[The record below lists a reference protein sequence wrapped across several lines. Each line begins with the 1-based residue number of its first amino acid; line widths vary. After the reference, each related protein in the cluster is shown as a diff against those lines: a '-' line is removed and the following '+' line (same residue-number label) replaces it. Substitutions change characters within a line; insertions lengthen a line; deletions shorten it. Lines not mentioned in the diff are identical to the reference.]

1 MLRAFVQ
8 PGTPAYQ
15 PLSSHLSANT
25 EVKFKGTL
33 VHEAQLNYFYISPGG
48 SNYGSPRPAHANM
61 NANAAAGLAPEHIPT
76 PGAALSWQAAIDA
89 ARQAKLMG
97 SAGNATISTVSS
109 TQRKRQQYGKPKK
122 QGSTTATRPPRA
134 LLCLTLKNPIRRAC
148 ISIVEWKPFEIIILL
163 TIFANCVALA
173 IYIPFPEDDSN
184 ATNSNL
190 ERVEYLF
197 LIIFTVEAFLK
208 VIAYGLLFHP
218 NAYLRNGWNLLDFI
232 IVVVG
237 LFSAILEQATKADGA
252 NALGGKGAGFDVKA
266 LRAFRVLR
274 PLRLVSGVPSLQVV
288 LNSIIKAMVP
298 LLHIALLVLF
308 VIIIYAIIGLE
319 LFMGKM
325 HKTCYNQEG
334 IAEDDPSPCA
344 LETGHGRQCQN
355 GTVCKPGWDGPKH
368 GITNFD
374 NFAFAMLTV
383 FQCITMEGWTDV
395 LYWMQDAMGY
405 ELPWVY
411 FVSLVIFG
419 SFFVLNLVLGV
430 LSGEFSK
437 EREKAKARGDFQK
450 LREKQQLE
458 EDLKGYLDWITQAE
472 DIDPEN
478 EDEGMD
484 EEKPRNMSMPTSE
497 TESVNTENVAGG
509 DIEGENCGARLAHRI
524 SKSKFSRYWRRWNR
538 FCRRKC
544 RAAVKSNVF
553 YWLVIFLVFL
563 NTLTIASEH
572 YNQPHWLTEVQ
583 DTANKALLA
592 LFTAEMLLKMY
603 SLGLQAYFV
612 SLFNRFD
619 CFVVCGGI
627 LETILVE
634 TKIMS
639 PLGISVL
646 RCVRL
651 LRIFKITR
659 YWNSLSNLVASLLNS
674 VRSIASLLLLL
685 FLFIIIFSLLGM
697 QLFGGKFNFD
707 EMQTRRSTFDNFP
720 QSLLTVFQIL
730 TGEDWNS
737 VMYDGIMAYGGPSF
751 PGMLVCIY
759 FIILFIC
766 GNYILLNVFLAIA
779 VDNLADAESLT
790 SAQKEEEEEKER
802 KKLARTASPEK
813 KQELVEKPAVGESK
827 EEKIE
832 LKSITADG
840 ESPPATK
847 INMDDLQP
855 NENEDKS
862 PYPNPETTGEED
874 EEEPEMPVGPRP
886 RPLSELHLKE
896 KAVPMPE
903 ASAFFI
909 FSSNNRFRLQC
920 HRIVNDTIFTNL
932 ILFFILLSSIS
943 LAAEDPVQHT
953 SFRNHIL
960 FYFDIVFTTI
970 FTIEIALKMT
980 AYGAF
985 LHKGSFCRNYFNILD
1000 LLVVSVSLISF
1011 GIQSSAINVVKILR
1025 VLRVLRPLRAINR
1038 AKGLKHVVQCVFVA
1052 IRTIGNIVIV
1062 TTLLQ
1067 FMFACIGV
1075 QLFKGKLYTCSDSSK
1090 QTEAECKGNYITYK
1104 DGEVDHPIIQPRSW
1118 ENSKFDFDNV
1128 LAAMMAL
1135 FTVSTF
1141 EGWPEL
1147 LYRSID
1153 SHTEDKGPIYN
1164 YRVEISIFFII
1175 YIIIIAFFMM
1185 NIFVGF
1191 VIVTF
1196 QEQGE
1201 QEYKNCE
1208 LDKNQ
1213 RQCVE
1218 YALKARPLR
1227 RYIPKNQHQYKV
1239 WYVVNSTYFEY
1250 LMFVLILLNTICLA
1264 MQHYGQSCLF
1274 KIAMNI
1280 LNMLFTGLFTVEMI
1294 LKLIAFKPKGYFSDP
1309 WNVFDFLIVIGS
1321 IIDVILSETNHY
1333 FCDAWNTFDAL
1344 IVVGSIVDIAIT
1356 EVNPAEHTQCSPS
1369 MNAEENSRISITFF
1383 RLFRVMRLVKLLSR
1397 GEGIRTLLWTFI
1409 KSFQALPY
1417 VALLI
1422 VMLFFIYAVIGMQVF
1437 GKIALNDTT
1446 EINRN
1451 NNFQTFP
1458 QAVLLLFRCATGEA
1472 WQDIMLACMPGKK
1485 CAPESEP
1492 SNSTEGETPCGSSFA
1507 VFYFI
1512 SFYMLCAFL
1521 IINLFVAVIMDNFDY
1536 LTRDWSIL
1544 GPHHLDEFKRIWAE
1558 YDPEAKGRIKHLDVV
1573 TLLRRIQPPLGFG
1586 KLCPHR
1592 VACKRLVSMNM
1603 PLNSDGTV
1611 MFNATLFALV
1621 RTALRIK
1628 TEGNL
1633 EQANEELRA
1642 IIKKIWKRTS
1652 MKLLDQVVPPAGDD
1666 EVTVG
1671 KFYATFLIQE
1681 YFRKFK
1687 KRKEQGLVGKPS
1699 QRNAL
1704 SLQAGL
1710 RTLHDIGPEIRRAIS
1725 GDLTAEEE
1733 LDKAMKEA
1741 VSAASEDDIFRR
1753 AGGLFGNHV
1762 SYYQSD
1768 GRSAFPQT
1776 FTTQRP
1782 LHINKAGSSQGDTES
1797 PSHEKLVDSTF
1808 TPSSYSSTG
1817 SNANINNANN
1827 TALGRLP
1834 RPAGYP
1840 STVSTVEGHGPP
1852 LSPAIR
1858 VQEVAWKLSS
1868 NRARHVL
1875 VCEDLELR
1883 RDSGS
1888 AGTQAHCLLL
1898 RRANPSRC
1906 HSRESQAAM
1915 AGQEETSQD
1924 ETCEV
1929 KMNHDTEAC
1938 SEPSLLSTE
1947 MLSYQDDENRQ
1958 LTLPE
1963 EDKRDIRQSPK
1974 RGFLRSASL
1983 GRRASFHLE
1992 CLKRQKDRGGDISQ
2006 KTVLPLHLVHHQ
2018 ALAVAG
2024 LSPLLQRSHSPASFP
2039 RPFATPPAT
2048 PGSRGWPPQP
2058 VPTLRLEGVESSEK
2072 LNSSFPSI
2080 HCGSW
2085 AETTPGGG
2093 GSSAARRAR
2102 PVSLMV
2108 PSQAGAPGRQFHGS
2122 ASSLVEAVLISE
2134 GLGQF
2139 AQDPKFIEVTTQEL
2153 ADACDMTIEEM
2164 ESAADNILSGGAPQS
2179 PNGALL
2185 PFVNCRDAGQDR
2197 AGGEEDAGC
2206 VRARGRLSEEELQ
2219 DSRVYVSSL

>member
-1 MLRAFVQ
+1 MFVSLVLSVALTSLTPFLR
-8 PGTPAYQ
+8 
-15 PLSSHLSANT
+15 
-25 EVKFKGTL
+25 
-33 VHEAQLNYFYISPGG
+33 
-48 SNYGSPRPAHANM
+48 
-61 NANAAAGLAPEHIPT
+61 
-76 PGAALSWQAAIDA
+76 
-89 ARQAKLMG
+89 
-97 SAGNATISTVSS
+97 
-109 TQRKRQQYGKPKK
+109 
-122 QGSTTATRPPRA
+122 
-134 LLCLTLKNPIRRAC
+134 
-148 ISIVEWKPFEIIILL
+148 PFEIIILL

-334 IAEDDPSPCA
+334 IADVPAEDDPSPCA

-813 KQELVEKPAVGESK
+813 KQEMVEKPAVEESK

-840 ESPPATK
+840 ESPPTTK

-903 ASAFFI
+903 ASAFFV

-1294 LKLIAFKPKGYFSDP
+1294 LKLIAFKPK
-1309 WNVFDFLIVIGS
+1309 
-1321 IIDVILSETNHY
+1321 HY

-1356 EVNPAEHTQCSPS
+1356 EVN
-1369 MNAEENSRISITFF
+1369 NAEENSRISITFF

-1492 SNSTEGETPCGSSFA
+1492 GNSTEGETPCGSSFA

-1628 TEGNL
+1628 TEEGPSPSEAHQGAEDPFRPAGNL

-1741 VSAASEDDIFRR
+1741 VSAVSEDDIFRR

-1868 NRARHVL
+1868 K
-1875 VCEDLELR
+1875 
-1883 RDSGS
+1883 
-1888 AGTQAHCLLL
+1888 
-1898 RRANPSRC
+1898 RC
-1906 HSRESQAAM
+1906 HSGESQTAM
-1915 AGQEETSQD
+1915 VGPEETSQD
-1924 ETCEV
+1924 ETYEV
-1929 KMNHDTEAC
+1929 KMNHDAEAC
-1938 SEPSLLSTE
+1938 SEPSLLSTD

-1963 EDKRDIRQSPK
+1963 EDKRDMRQSPK

-2058 VPTLRLEGVESSEK
+2058 IPTLRLEGAESSEK

-2093 GSSAARRAR
+2093 DSNTTRRAR

-2206 VRARGRLSEEELQ
+2206 ARARGRLSEEELQ

>member
-15 PLSSHLSANT
+15 PLPSHLSANT

-33 VHEAQLNYFYISPGG
+33 VHEAQLNYFYISPGESPVRTSSVQTPSHPTSTEPCG
-48 SNYGSPRPAHANM
+48 PPTLCSNYGSPRPAHANM

-334 IAEDDPSPCA
+334 IADVPAEDDPSPCA

-395 LYWMQDAMGY
+395 LYWVNDAVGRDW
-405 ELPWVY
+405 PWIY
-411 FVSLVIFG
+411 FVTLIIIG

-572 YNQPHWLTEVQ
+572 YNQPNWLTEVQ

-1294 LKLIAFKPKGYFSDP
+1294 LKLIAFKPK
-1309 WNVFDFLIVIGS
+1309 
-1321 IIDVILSETNHY
+1321 HY

-1356 EVNPAEHTQCSPS
+1356 E
-1369 MNAEENSRISITFF
+1369 NAEENSRISITFF

-1628 TEGNL
+1628 TEEGPSPSEAHQGAEDPFRPAGNL

-1868 NRARHVL
+1868 NR
-1875 VCEDLELR
+1875 
-1883 RDSGS
+1883 
-1888 AGTQAHCLLL
+1888 
-1898 RRANPSRC
+1898 C

-1924 ETCEV
+1924 ETYEV

-2093 GSSAARRAR
+2093 GSSAARRVR

-2206 VRARGRLSEEELQ
+2206 VRARGRPSEEELQ

>member
-1 MLRAFVQ
+1 
-8 PGTPAYQ
+8 
-15 PLSSHLSANT
+15 
-25 EVKFKGTL
+25 
-33 VHEAQLNYFYISPGG
+33 
-48 SNYGSPRPAHANM
+48 M

-97 SAGNATISTVSS
+97 SAGNATISTASS
-109 TQRKRQQYGKPKK
+109 TQRKRQQYGKQKK

-237 LFSAILEQATKADGA
+237 LFSAILEQATKADGG
-252 NALGGKGAGFDVKA
+252 NSIGGKGAGFDVKA

-325 HKTCYNQEG
+325 HKTYTP
-334 IAEDDPSPCA
+334 AEDDPSPCA
-344 LETGHGRQCQN
+344 PQSAHGRQCQN
-355 GTVCKPGWDGPKH
+355 GTECKAGWEGPKH

-395 LYWMQDAMGY
+395 LYWVNDAIGRDW
-405 ELPWVY
+405 PWIY
-411 FVSLVIFG
+411 FVTLIIIG

-484 EEKPRNMSMPTSE
+484 EEKPRNSKHCSFFSHFVFLSLLLLSMPTSE
-497 TESVNTENVAGG
+497 TESVNTDNVPGA
-509 DIEGENCGARLAHRI
+509 DMEGENCGARCNSLKI
-524 SKSKFSRYWRRWNR
+524 LSEKNFPFNFSSRYWRRWNR

-572 YNQPHWLTEVQ
+572 YNQPDWLTEVQ
-583 DTANKALLA
+583 DTANKVLLA

-619 CFVVCGGI
+619 CFIVCGGI

-802 KKLARTASPEK
+802 KKL
-813 KQELVEKPAVGESK
+813 
-827 EEKIE
+827 
-832 LKSITADG
+832 
-840 ESPPATK
+840 
-847 INMDDLQP
+847 INVDDYQP
-855 NENEDKS
+855 NENEEKS
-862 PYPNPETTGEED
+862 PYPTTEAPGIPEED

-886 RPLSELHLKE
+886 RPMSELHLKE
-896 KAVPMPE
+896 KAVPMPD

-909 FSSNNRFRLQC
+909 FSPNNRFRVHC
-920 HRIVNDTIFTNL
+920 HRIVNDNIFTNL

-943 LAAEDPVQHT
+943 LAAEDPVRHL
-953 SFRNHIL
+953 SFRNQIL
-960 FYFDIVFTTI
+960 GNADYVFTSI
-970 FTIEIALKMT
+970 FTLEIILKMT

-1075 QLFKGKLYTCSDSSK
+1075 QLFKGKLYSCTDSSK
-1090 QTEAECKGNYITYK
+1090 QTEAECRGYYITYK
-1104 DGEVDHPIIQPRSW
+1104 DGEVSQPMIQPRSW

-1128 LAAMMAL
+1128 LTAMMAL

-1153 SHTEDKGPIYN
+1153 SHMEDVGPIYN
-1164 YRVEISIFFII
+1164 HRVEISIFFII

-1227 RYIPKNQHQYKV
+1227 RYIPKNQYQYKV

-1264 MQHYGQSCLF
+1264 MQHYGQSCMF
-1274 KIAMNI
+1274 KEAMNI
-1280 LNMLFTGLFTVEMI
+1280 LNMLFTGLFTVEMV
-1294 LKLIAFKPKGYFSDP
+1294 LKLIAFKPKVGEETWLGYFSDP

-1321 IIDVILSETNHY
+1321 IIDVILSETN
-1333 FCDAWNTFDAL
+1333 
-1344 IVVGSIVDIAIT
+1344 VK
-1356 EVNPAEHTQCSPS
+1356 
-1369 MNAEENSRISITFF
+1369 ENSRISITFF

-1472 WQDIMLACMPGKK
+1472 WQEIMLACLPDKK
-1485 CAPESEP
+1485 CDPESEP
-1492 SNSTEGETPCGSSFA
+1492 ANSTEADHSCGSSFA

-1699 QRNAL
+1699 QRNFAV
-1704 SLQAGL
+1704 LQAGL

-1733 LDKAMKEA
+1733 LDK
-1741 VSAASEDDIFRR
+1741 R

-1768 GRSAFPQT
+1768 GRSGFPQT

-1782 LHINKAGSSQGDTES
+1782 LHINKSGNNHGDTES

-1808 TPSSYSSTG
+1808 TPSSYSSSG

-1827 TALGRLP
+1827 TALCRFP
-1834 RPAGYP
+1834 SPPSYP
-1840 STVSTVEGHGPP
+1840 STCMMSDGHTVCVAVS
-1852 LSPAIR
+1852 
-1858 VQEVAWKLSS
+1858 
-1868 NRARHVL
+1868 
-1875 VCEDLELR
+1875 
-1883 RDSGS
+1883 
-1888 AGTQAHCLLL
+1888 
-1898 RRANPSRC
+1898 
-1906 HSRESQAAM
+1906 
-1915 AGQEETSQD
+1915 
-1924 ETCEV
+1924 
-1929 KMNHDTEAC
+1929 
-1938 SEPSLLSTE
+1938 
-1947 MLSYQDDENRQ
+1947 
-1958 LTLPE
+1958 
-1963 EDKRDIRQSPK
+1963 
-1974 RGFLRSASL
+1974 

-1992 CLKRQKDRGGDISQ
+1992 CLKRQKNQGVDLSL
-2006 KTVLPLHLVHHQ
+2006 TLSLLCPQ

-2024 LSPLLQRSHSPASFP
+2024 LSPLLQRSHSPTTFS
-2039 RPFATPPAT
+2039 RLCATPPAT
-2048 PGSRGWPPQP
+2048 PCNRGWPQQTI
-2058 VPTLRLEGVESSEK
+2058 PTLRLDGAESSEK
-2072 LNSSFPSI
+2072 LNSSLPSV
-2080 HCGSW
+2080 HCGSRYP
-2085 AETTPGGG
+2085 ESG
-2093 GSSAARRAR
+2093 GSPRRAR
-2102 PVSLMV
+2102 PVSLTV
-2108 PSQAGAPGRQFHGS
+2108 PSPSAGSSRQLHGS

-2134 GLGQF
+2134 GLMQF

-2164 ESAADNILSGGAPQS
+2164 ENAADNILNGNSKQS
-2179 PNGALL
+2179 PNGNLL
-2185 PFVNCRDAGQDR
+2185 PFANCRDPGQDS
-2197 AGGEEDAGC
+2197 AGEE
-2206 VRARGRLSEEELQ
+2206 EEEVQNPDCRISQEELK
-2219 DSRVYVSSL
+2219 DSRIYISSL

>member
-334 IAEDDPSPCA
+334 IADVPAEDDPSPCA

-1294 LKLIAFKPKGYFSDP
+1294 LKLIAFKPK
-1309 WNVFDFLIVIGS
+1309 
-1321 IIDVILSETNHY
+1321 HY

-1868 NRARHVL
+1868 NR
-1875 VCEDLELR
+1875 
-1883 RDSGS
+1883 
-1888 AGTQAHCLLL
+1888 
-1898 RRANPSRC
+1898 C